1 MKLKDTR
8 KFIETDHII
17 FEVNDREILAEFMLD
32 YAILEE
38 DDIVFEE
45 NQEFSILINT
55 IPNWFSFDDIDRFKR
70 EQLALFKACKFDL
83 SGVLELKSTDG
94 VGILRSLF
102 KGFTSAFNWE
112 KKYFVLKGVKLY
124 IY

>member
-70 EQLALFKACKFDL
+70 E
-83 SGVLELKSTDG
+83 
-94 VGILRSLF
+94 
-102 KGFTSAFNWE
+102 
-112 KKYFVLKGVKLY
+112 
-124 IY
+124 